1 MATTNSNAFPVYGQP
16 FRVRLAFYDTATG
29 LLYTGGLASL
39 VATVSKDDAT
49 AVAATNTPTESG
61 MPGVVYLDLTAT
73 EMTAHG
79 IVVYVTTTSPSI
91 FAQAAEIV
99 PLLLSESEGAAI
111 DQPIVLFEGVLL
123 DIMAAALNLNTL
135 NGSTYTIYERDN
147 STVKLT
153 GTYTQGTETAQRGK
167 LG

>member
-29 LLYTGGLASL
+29 LLYTSGLAGL
-39 VATVSKDDAT
+39 AATISKDDAS

-99 PLLLSESEGAAI
+99 PLVLTEAEGAAL
-111 DQPIVLFEGVLL
+111 DQTIVLYEQVLL
-123 DIMAAALNLNTL
+123 DVMAAALNLNTL
-135 NGSTYTIYERDN
+135 NGSAYTIYKRDA
-147 STVKLT
+147 TPKLT